1 LTSKVRV
8 CFLSPEFIPNWGGT
22 GTYTINLLRNLPR
35 EVEVHVVTTKRT
47 IVGEDESEWASE
59 DKIADFLGRPL
70 KIHYLS
76 AAKDTFMYN
85 LRFQLECAKELP
97 RLDSQYH
104 FDIVHSTHPHMPD
117 LYYQLTPR
125 KRIRTV
131 TTVHDFLSVKKSSIR
146 KSGMNFFD
154 LDQSEK
160 AILMLYPFLH
170 RFETF
175 YIKRVPVLI
184 APSDCIAGILASFRL
199 KGERIHV
206 IRNGVDTTIFSR
218 NQADARNP
226 YSLDSRSAVLFTGR
240 LVSHKGI
247 DTILSAIPTILE
259 DAPDTQ
265 FVFTGAGLPEQYL
278 SKLKD
283 PKVKES
289 IRFLGY
295 LDNYFDMSRLYSSAA
310 VFVLPSLFE
319 NCPMSVLE
327 AMSCEVPVVASN
339 VGGVPEIISSG
350 ENGVLIPPQDATA
363 LAKSV
368 LMILQDKAYAFK
380 LGQSGRRTVVER
392 FSAKRMALETMHL
405 YESTI
410 NEDSH

>member
-22 GTYTINLLRNLPR
+22 GTYTINLLRNLPQDI
-35 EVEVHVVTTKRT
+35 EVHVVTTKRT

-59 DKIADFLGRPL
+59 EKIADFLGRPL
-70 KIHYLS
+70 AIHYLS

-85 LRFQLECAKELP
+85 LRFQLECTRELP
-97 RLDSQYH
+97 RLNSKYH
-104 FDIVHSTHPHMPD
+104 FDIFHSTHPHMPD

-131 TTVHDFLSVKKSSIR
+131 TTVHDFLSVKRSSIK
-146 KSGMNFFD
+146 KSGMNFFE

-160 AILMLYPFLH
+160 AILMLYPFLS
-170 RFETF
+170 RCESF

-184 APSDCIAGILASFRL
+184 APSDCIAGILASFGV
-199 KGERIHV
+199 KDERIHV
-206 IRNGVDTTIFSR
+206 IRNGVDTTVFSR
-218 NQADARNP
+218 NQIDAQNS
-226 YSLDSRSAVLFTGR
+226 YALDSRSAVLFTGR

-259 DAPDTQ
+259 EAPDTQ

-278 SKLKD
+278 SKLEN
-283 PKVKES
+283 PKVRGS
-289 IRFLGY
+289 IKFLGY
-295 LDNYFDMSRLYSSAA
+295 LDNYFEMSKLYSSAT
-310 VFVLPSLFE
+310 VFVMPSLFE

-339 VGGVPEIISSG
+339 VGGVPEIITSG
-350 ENGVLIPPQDATA
+350 ENGVLIHPQDPTA

-368 LMILQDKAYAFK
+368 LTILQDKTYASK

-392 FSAKRMALETMHL
+392 FSAQRMALETVQL

-410 NEDSH
+410 NEDIR